1 MVAHY
6 FQKIF
11 MVFNLVFLGEVPF
24 AQIIIAVV
32 LRLGP
37 GLFLVFQQPFHYIF
51 MKYRELTTEACIIV
65 ITAILLILLDEGSD
79 KGTKIIIGYVVAAV
93 TILMLLGHSAVNIWA
108 IKQDDIIFDP
118 PKIINEEEAAK
129 AGDNVLDFMAK
140 QEKLDL
146 VSNK

>member
-1 MVAHY
+1 
-6 FQKIF
+6 
-11 MVFNLVFLGEVPF
+11 
-24 AQIIIAVV
+24 
-32 LRLGP
+32 
-37 GLFLVFQQPFHYIF
+37 

-140 QEKLDL
+140 
-146 VSNK
+146 